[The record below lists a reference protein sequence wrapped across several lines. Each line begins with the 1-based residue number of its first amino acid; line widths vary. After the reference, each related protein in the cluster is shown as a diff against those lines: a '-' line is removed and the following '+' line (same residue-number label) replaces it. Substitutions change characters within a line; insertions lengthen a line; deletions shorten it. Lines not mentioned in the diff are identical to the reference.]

1 MGTFTRT
8 LYAGVMTRSW
18 KVVACAAVLAYT
30 GTAAEHIGLIST
42 TYPAGVAASGTIQ
55 VNNAYGEVNVE
66 GWDRPDVEVTVTRS
80 VFQHD
85 TPQAREAAQRYLN
98 QIRVNTAKAG
108 NGDLTISTSFPS
120 RNRWIRLF
128 RGWGDF
134 TQEYRIQ
141 VPRHSRL
148 EIREGKGDVVI
159 VDVAGDIDARAH
171 VGDILVQ
178 VPQSATYQVDA
189 RCRFGGVYSDLP
201 GTSRSASVFGQSF
214 RENAAA
220 ASHRLYLRV
229 GAGGISV
236 QQFRDPVEPAAAR

>member
-1 MGTFTRT
+1 
-8 LYAGVMTRSW
+8 MTRSS
-18 KVVACAAVLAYT
+18 KIVACAAALAYI
-30 GTAAEHIGLIST
+30 GAAAEHIGLVST

-98 QIRVNTAKAG
+98 QIRVNTAKAA

-120 RNRWIRLF
+120 RNRLIRLF

-134 TQEYRIQ
+134 TLEYRIQ

-159 VDVAGDIDARAH
+159 VDVTGDIDARAH

-189 RCRFGGVYSDLP
+189 RCRFGSVYSDFSGDEKRHHLF
-201 GTSRSASVFGQSF
+201 GESFAGAESAAPQKLNLKVGMGDVIILKT
-214 RENAAA
+214 RE
-220 ASHRLYLRV
+220 R
-229 GAGGISV
+229 
-236 QQFRDPVEPAAAR
+236 